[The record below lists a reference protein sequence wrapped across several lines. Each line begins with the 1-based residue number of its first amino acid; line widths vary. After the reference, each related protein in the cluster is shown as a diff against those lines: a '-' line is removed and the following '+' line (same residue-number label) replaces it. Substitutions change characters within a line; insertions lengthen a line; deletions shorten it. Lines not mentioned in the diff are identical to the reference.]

1 MYRTHRRDLWP
12 FGEFERLR
20 SQINDL
26 FEDDFGYGATGL
38 FDRSISPRLD
48 VVETDDAILVACDI
62 PGVDAKDIDLDIV
75 NNVLTIRGEKKP
87 AISENEDTSG
97 VKNYRRE
104 TWYGTFQRTLSLP
117 DSVNPDKVSAEL
129 TNGVLSIHI
138 AKQEERKPKRI
149 GITVK

>member
-1 MYRTHRRDLWP
+1 MYRTHRRELWP

-26 FEDDFGYGATGL
+26 FDEDFGYGATGL
-38 FDRSISPRLD
+38 FDRSSSPRLD

-62 PGVDAKDIDLDIV
+62 PGVDARDIELDIA
-75 NNVLTIRGEKKP
+75 NNVLSIKGEKKP
-87 AISENEDTSG
+87 IGTGNKHMDGANH
-97 VKNYRRE
+97 YRRE
-104 TWYGTFQRTLSLP
+104 SWYGSFQRTLSLP
-117 DSVNPDKVSAEL
+117 DSVDPDKVSAEL

-138 AKQEERKPKRI
+138 AKRDEKKPKRI